1 MAMQNLAEYKQNPA
15 AALTVLGNL
24 NLENV
29 VSAYDINSV
38 EEAIN

>member
-1 MAMQNLAEYKQNPA
+1 MAIQNLAEYKQNPA
-15 AALTVLGNL
+15 ALTVLGNL
-24 NLENV
+24 YLENV